1 MAPRQIFGS
10 DPRAPIEADGRLI
23 CHACR
28 AVMHQ
33 LHHKLKATPTRSHV
47 DVLEQLEKIC
57 DIANLK
63 IYEYIPPKM
72 KKGCTDFLGAH
83 SSDELEEVIAKGG
96 TLAHMSDTACV
107 ELTGVCEGIDW
118 KAPTGVPG
126 YEEYTPPEPQPTAAS
141 PAGRKKGKKSKKR
154 LQHSGKDEV

>member
-1 MAPRQIFGS
+1 MRRVTARRS
-10 DPRAPIEADGRLI
+10 RARAAHLARAP
-23 CHACR
+23 
-28 AVMHQ
+28 
-33 LHHKLKATPTRSHV
+33 PTRAAHTRTHTRAAR
-47 DVLEQLEKIC
+47 C
-57 DIANLK
+57 
-63 IYEYIPPKM
+63 
-72 KKGCTDFLGAH
+72 LG
-83 SSDELEEVIAKGG
+83 DELEEVIAKGG